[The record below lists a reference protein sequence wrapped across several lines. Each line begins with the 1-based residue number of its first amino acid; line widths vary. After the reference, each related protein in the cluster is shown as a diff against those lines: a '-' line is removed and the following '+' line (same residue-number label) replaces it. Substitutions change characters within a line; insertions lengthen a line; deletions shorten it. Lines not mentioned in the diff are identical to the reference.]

1 MPPFLISAILLAL
14 LVAAGIGAIVM
25 IRARW
30 LTTPDDQGNWE
41 RTLADYKNLR
51 EQGVLSEE
59 EYRNIRTL
67 VEPRTRI
74 GAPPLDGRKRPS
86 VDAGSESMEE
96 LN

>member
-86 VDAGSESMEE
+86 VDAGSESREG

>member
-1 MPPFLISAILLAL
+1 VVLLAL

-30 LTTPDDQGNWE
+30 LATPDDQGDWE

-74 GAPPLDGRKRPS
+74 GAPPLDGRQRPP
-86 VDAGSESMEE
+86 VDAGP
-96 LN
+96 NHGRD

>member
-1 MPPFLISAILLAL
+1 MPPFLISTILLAL

-30 LTTPDDQGNWE
+30 LTTLDDQGNWE
-41 RTLADYKNLR
+41 RTLTDYKNLR

-86 VDAGSESMEE
+86 VDAGSESMEG